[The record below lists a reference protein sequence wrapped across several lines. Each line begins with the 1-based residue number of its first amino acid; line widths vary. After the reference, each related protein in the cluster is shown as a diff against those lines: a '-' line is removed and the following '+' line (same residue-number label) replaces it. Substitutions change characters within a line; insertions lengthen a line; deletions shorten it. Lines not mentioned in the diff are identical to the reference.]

1 MLESDK
7 WLRERLAELEAR
19 LKMFRLPSASLP
31 AVPAASVDVGGLR
44 SLEASAGK
52 AIASMR
58 DRIRRVSDQVAAA
71 QPQSIR
77 SANADLTLLQI
88 QVDGLFQT
96 LDIIVDAITLRADT
110 ETGLLLAG
118 SDRVVAAA
126 LDRKIPGYTAPA
138 VITYLESGS
147 RGGAITR
154 ARTRLPGGVVL
165 PLALVRVSTESLPT
179 RLSSMLHEAGHQL
192 SVDLNMLT
200 EAEALI
206 RETALSILRDPN
218 SAALWASWTSELL
231 ADAWGTALGGG
242 APAIDGLQRV
252 LSIPTPL
259 LYAIRRGDPHPPG
272 AVRIPFSLAM
282 ARHLHPD
289 PLLDR
294 LAMRFA
300 ETFGP
305 WSVGPALA
313 QPIAR
318 LASAAAP
325 VARALLAHRFRGLG
339 QQTIAEV
346 CDLEEVS
353 PRSLRVLMTNTGALH
368 PEALARRKPL
378 QALALLGFARIGGNL
393 TPAMHDLHARKWL
406 QTMAC
411 DRFRSHEVRRR
422 YNQAGPNSDSTM
434 RTAS

>member
-58 DRIRRVSDQVAAA
+58 DRIRRMSDQIAV
-71 QPQSIR
+71 QPQSLR
-77 SANADLTLLQI
+77 STNMDLTLLQI

-192 SVDLNMLT
+192 SADLDMLT

-272 AVRIPFSLAM
+272 AVRVPFSLAM
-282 ARHLHPD
+282 ARQLHPD

-305 WSVGPALA
+305 WSVAPALA
-313 QPIAR
+313 QPIAL
-318 LASAAAP
+318 LAAAAAP

-346 CDLEEVS
+346 CDLEDVS
-353 PRSLRVLMTNTGALH
+353 PRKARLLLAQDEALH
-368 PEALARRKPL
+368 PENLARRKPL
-378 QALALLGFARIGGNL
+378 QALALLGYARIGGNL

-406 QTMAC
+406 QAIAR
-411 DRFRSHEVRRR
+411 DRFRSYEAKERA
-422 YNQAGPNSDSTM
+422 YNQTGSNPYLTM
-434 RTAS
+434 RSAS